1 MEPNLSKT
9 ALLIENQVEEARRI
23 HELLADAKTC
33 ALDLTHVE
41 SLGDAETYLAE
52 HSVDIVLLDFE
63 TADPSGLEAVRR
75 VRAVAPRVAIVMLSS
90 ADQEAIAVQGIREG
104 AEDYLI
110 KGQIEPRELM
120 RALLNSAERKKIE
133 EIEFGEKERAQ
144 VTLDSIGDAVICTD
158 TSGNITFMNRVAET
172 MTGWTMKDVSG
183 QPMADAVQI
192 VDAVTRKAILDPM
205 AKATLQN
212 RPGNLP
218 MNCVLIGRSG
228 LEISIEDS
236 VAPIHDRD
244 GQVKGAVIVF
254 RDVSAT
260 RALEKEL
267 TAVAQHDFLTGLP
280 NRMLL
285 HDRIGQAIG
294 LARRQRCNAA
304 VLFLDLDGFKQIN
317 DSFGHLTGDKVLQS
331 VANRLQRCVRSPD
344 TVIRQG
350 GDEFIV
356 VLQELRRPQNA
367 IFTVERLLRA
377 LKGVHFIDQYE
388 VHVSTS
394 IGVSVYP
401 GDGQDAEALIRN
413 ADIAMYYAKKN
424 GGQNH
429 RVYNPEMAIEC
440 PAFRSSAQNIWHGLE
455 WYELVAKA
463 SVFSSR

>member
-1 MEPNLSKT
+1 MEKNLSKT
-9 ALLIENQVEEARRI
+9 VLLIENQAEEARLVR
-23 HELLADAKTC
+23 ELLAGASTC
-33 ALDLTHVE
+33 AFDLIHAE
-41 SLGDAETYLAE
+41 SLSNAERYLAE

-63 TADPSGLEAVRR
+63 TAVPSGLEALKR
-75 VRAVAPRVAIVMLSS
+75 VRAAAPRVSIVMLSS
-90 ADQEAIAVQGIREG
+90 ADQEPIAVQGIRAG
-104 AEDYLI
+104 AQDYLI

-133 EIEFGEKERAQ
+133 EIEFEGKERAQ
-144 VTLDSIGDAVICTD
+144 ITLDSIGDAVICTD
-158 TSGNITFMNRVAET
+158 TSGSITFMNHVAET
-172 MTGWTMKDVSG
+172 MTGWTMTDVG
-183 QPMADAVQI
+183 GKPMAEAVQI
-192 VDAVTRKAILDPM
+192 VEVETRKALDPM

-212 RPGNLP
+212 RPGILP
-218 MNCVLIGRSG
+218 LNSVLISRNGV
-228 LEISIEDS
+228 EVSIEDS

-254 RDVSAT
+254 RDVSGT

-267 TAVAQHDFLTGLP
+267 TASAQHDFLTGLP

-294 LARRQRCNAA
+294 LARRQRCHAA

-331 VANRLQRCVRSPD
+331 VAQRLLRCVRSPD

-356 VLQELRRPQNA
+356 VLQELRRPENA

-377 LKGVHFIDQYE
+377 LKGVHSIDQHE
-388 VHVSTS
+388 IHLSTS

-401 GDGQDAEALIRN
+401 DDGQDVETLIRN
-413 ADIAMYYAKKN
+413 ADIAMYHAKKDE
-424 GGQNH
+424 GH
-429 RVYNPEMAIEC
+429 YRVYNPEMAVDSTE
-440 PAFRSSAQNIWHGLE
+440 FRSSAQNIWHGLD

-463 SVFSSR
+463 SMISSQ